1 MSFMAA
7 LTYLQRPFLTIA
19 QKQVTCRGKTNFLS
33 VFFVIS
39 EEDISKADVVSSL
52 GFSHRAVTAV
62 KHIRSCIKDFKP
74 IWHHSK
80 LLFVHVFPN
89 ICCIYYQETG
99 VIKPVLLDFMGK
111 RAS

>member
-1 MSFMAA
+1 M
-7 LTYLQRPFLTIA
+7 
-19 QKQVTCRGKTNFLS
+19 V
-33 VFFVIS
+33 S

-62 KHIRSCIKDFKP
+62 KHIHSCIKDFKP
-74 IWHHSK
+74 IWHNSK

-99 VIKPVLLDFMGK
+99 AIKPALLDFMGK